1 MKTGLPMNQLRPL
14 DILIIQRAI
23 EEYEQKYPQ
32 RETPSA
38 EVALAWRSGRKGRDT
53 KQRLA
58 KLEGEPAPQRSFLE
72 RFRVWCMFF

>member
-1 MKTGLPMNQLRPL
+1 MSQLRPL

-23 EEYEQKYPQ
+23 EEYEQKYPR

-38 EVALAWRSGRKGRDT
+38 EVALAWRSGRKGRRT

-58 KLEGEPAPQRSFLE
+58 KLEGEPAPLRSFLE
-72 RFRVWCMFF
+72 RFRVWCMLF

>member
-1 MKTGLPMNQLRPL
+1 MNQLRPL

-58 KLEGEPAPQRSFLE
+58 KLEGEPQRSFLE
-72 RFRVWCMFF
+72 RFRVWWMFF

>member
-1 MKTGLPMNQLRPL
+1 MNQLRPL

-38 EVALAWRSGRKGRDT
+38 EVALAWRSGRNGRDT
-53 KQRLA
+53 KQRL
-58 KLEGEPAPQRSFLE
+58 EIGG
-72 RFRVWCMFF
+72 